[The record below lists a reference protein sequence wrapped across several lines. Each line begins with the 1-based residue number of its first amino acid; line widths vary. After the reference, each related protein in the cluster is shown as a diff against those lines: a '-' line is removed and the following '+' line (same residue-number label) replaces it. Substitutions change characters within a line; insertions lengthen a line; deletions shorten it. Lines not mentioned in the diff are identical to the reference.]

1 MPFVWQISVVH
12 FKDKSFINGVILEGL
27 LSNKKG
33 KVSSFRNFS
42 SVIGSY
48 SKKPYAEKK
57 IILHS
62 NKKQLDLIT
71 DKQGG
76 FSLFLD
82 SKIDTGIKI
91 FIENQ
96 STPLKINQ
104 TYPVNF
110 EDSDHPICIISDVDD
125 TILVSHTANVWKRMS
140 TILFVTPNKRKSI
153 SFTRE
158 ILNNI
163 KVNNGRIFYVSK
175 SESNLFG
182 MLTTFIENNNLP
194 AGNLML
200 TPYLR
205 FMQLLNPKKGKYYKE
220 RMIKSILDNSPE
232 KKFILMGDDTQQDIA
247 VYTRIAELY
256 PRMII
261 KIYIRKTRKNLLGN
275 KKEQMNKLSKLA
287 VPTLY
292 FEDVANSEKE
302 ISFINTQQNH

>member
-12 FKDKSFINGVILEGL
+12 FKDKCLINGVILEGL

-33 KVSSFRNFS
+33 KVSSIRNFS
-42 SVIGSY
+42 NVIGSY
-48 SKKPYAEKK
+48 TKKPYAEKK
-57 IILHS
+57 VILHS
-62 NKKQLDLIT
+62 DKKQFDFIT

-76 FSLFLD
+76 FSLLLD
-82 SKIDTGIKI
+82 SKIDAGIKI
-91 FIENQ
+91 FAENL

-104 TYPVNF
+104 TYPVIF
-110 EDSDHPICIISDVDD
+110 EDSDYPICIISDVDD

-140 TILFVTPNKRKSI
+140 TILFVAPSKRKSI

-163 KVNNGRIFYVSK
+163 ELNNGRIFYVSK

-200 TPYLR
+200 TPYLI
-205 FMQLLNPKKGKYYKE
+205 FKQLLNPKKGKGYKE
-220 RMIKSILDNSPE
+220 RMIKSILDNSPD

-256 PRMII
+256 SHMII

-275 KKEQMNKLSKLA
+275 KKEQMNKLSKFA

-292 FEDVANSEKE
+292 FEDVADSEKE
-302 ISFINTQQNH
+302 IAFINTH